1 MAPVAWLENPGDPRQ
16 VPWRVHVIDRVRCPH
31 SLDVADLD
39 GDGDLEI
46 VVGEHDPFNPYRSRC
61 RLYVYG
67 KAEPQGRAW
76 RRRTVDDRFEHHDG
90 ARVFEVAP
98 GRLAITSHG
107 WRDTFY
113 VHLWEVV

>member
-1 MAPVAWLENPGDPRQ
+1 
-16 VPWRVHVIDRVRCPH
+16 VHVIDRVRCPH